1 MGANEPRVNNELLA
15 RVMKARLEIPDYDKP
30 WEVLEEMNLK
40 KLGDQCEAFS
50 EAEFAA
56 VVLVALRNY
65 PQVVLK
71 VILDELEGKNP

>member
-1 MGANEPRVNNELLA
+1 MGANEPRVNSELLE
-15 RVMKARLEIPDYDKP
+15 RVMQARLDIPDYDKP
-30 WEVLEEMNLK
+30 WEVLEDWNLK
-40 KLGDQCEAFS
+40 QLGKQCEAFT

-56 VVLVALRNY
+56 VVLVAIRNY